1 MALIIDTFGTKYD
14 SGHDINI
21 VTIIHDHDDVI
32 SMRHLLIG
40 SLLYAPSLMR
50 RHPHFPALPRLRPPT
65 CVRRR

>member
-32 SMRHLLIG
+32 SMRQLLIG
-40 SLLYAPSLMR
+40 SLLYAP
-50 RHPHFPALPRLRPPT
+50 H
-65 CVRRR
+65 